1 MGDAAG
7 IGPEIIAKALSTK
20 DIYDICDPIV
30 IGDAEV
36 MKKSVDIAK
45 VILKIRPV
53 QSINEAKFQYR
64 IVDVLDLGN
73 LNAKEI
79 KMGRISTRAGKAS
92 VEYVQKAV
100 QLASEGKIHAIAT
113 APINKE
119 AMNRAG
125 YKYSGHTD
133 LLASLTNTKDYAMM
147 LITESLKVTHV
158 TTHMSLRDACNSIKK
173 ERVLKV
179 IMLTY
184 RALQDMGIR
193 QPRIAVAS
201 LNPHAGEGGLFGNE
215 EEKEISPAIQAA
227 KKTGI
232 DVNGPMPA
240 DTIFVKARGG
250 AFDAVVA
257 MYHDQGHIPV
267 KLAGLEWN
275 EPDKKW
281 VAVGGVNM
289 TIGLPII
296 RTSVDHGTAYG
307 KAGKGT
313 ANPQSMI
320 EAVRLASRMVKLK
333 QAAKGYK
340 SSLQPAHSAR

>member
-7 IGPEIIAKALSTK
+7 IGPEIIAKTLSTK
-20 DIYDICDPIV
+20 GIYDICDPIV

-36 MKKSVDIAK
+36 MKKSVDIAI
-45 VILKIRPV
+45 VSLKIRPI
-53 QSINEAKFQYR
+53 QSTSEAKFQHG
-64 IVDVLDLGN
+64 IADVLDLDN
-73 LNAKEI
+73 LNAEGI
-79 KMGRISTRAGKAS
+79 VMGQISPMAGKAS
-92 VEYVQKAV
+92 VEFVQKAV
-100 QLASEGKIHAIAT
+100 ELALEGKLHAIVT

-119 AMNRAG
+119 AMNKAG

-133 LLASLTNTKDYAMM
+133 LLASLTNTEDYAMM
-147 LITESLKVTHV
+147 LIVGLLKVAHV
-158 TTHMSLRDACNSIKK
+158 TTHMSLRDACNEIKK
-173 ERVLKV
+173 RRVFKV

-184 RALQDMGIR
+184 QALQDMGIK

-227 KKTGI
+227 RKTGI
-232 DVNGPMPA
+232 NVNGPMPA
-240 DTIFVKARGG
+240 DTVFVRANGG

-257 MYHDQGHIPV
+257 MYHDQGHIPA
-267 KLAGLEWN
+267 KLAGMEWN
-275 EPDKKW
+275 ESNKTW

-313 ANPQSMI
+313 ANPQSMM
-320 EAVRLASRMVKLK
+320 EAVKLAARMVKLRNVN
-333 QAAKGYK
+333 KGLAP
-340 SSLQPAHSAR
+340 S